1 MSDPIPPNSRFRSRT
16 ISIMAGCVAA
26 TAFVGVFCL
35 AYRLLEAQTAPSGL
49 VEEPQLLG
57 VDTGNPAGQLFN
69 YRGYT
74 NFPGSQGRVE
84 IYVLTQGNGD
94 STNQSLWKLVRTV
107 TPSNTGTV
115 VGSETRYAWS
125 TGSVALFGNSP
136 GENRWPQGGTAR
148 VRFKAVRGTVS
159 SDLPVRDNE
168 DKRGLDLVLVLSDYN
183 PNPAQPPGG
192 QLTPNYLA
200 TKSIKFPTSTG
211 WTQENETT
219 WYYQNA
225 FVDQAGT
232 LSVWDGIPDLAEFRS
247 RYFGP
252 IKPDPN
258 RPDCAS
264 LSTPETV
271 ATYFNKGDLG
281 LGREMHCIDNHC
293 TQEIACYVKN
303 YGALNA
309 STTPSRPA
317 LKFDD
322 RAAALQALNAGKHF
336 ATVAMVERQWM
347 GGLIDRPLNKVIFL
361 VFDEHDI
368 LSTGPVRLDN
378 KGFNTFNPGNCL
390 VCHGTSSS
398 YHWDTATV
406 RDAYFLPFDLQAF
419 EYFSSDP
426 THPLAR
432 ARQED
437 AFKALNR
444 IVYFSDLWAL
454 DAPNTLIDKW
464 YDFFT
469 RSTFLNNAVPDSW
482 NTNDNSRQLYKQVVA
497 KACRTCH
504 ISEKTR
510 PALAFGT
517 FTDFDLYKL
526 NSAIRMCGPEK
537 SMPQAE
543 QTIKVLWKSAARSHF
558 LNRSSIQNMGCGYE
572 VAHPADYKF
581 EP

>member
-1 MSDPIPPNSRFRSRT
+1 M
-16 ISIMAGCVAA
+16 
-26 TAFVGVFCL
+26 
-35 AYRLLEAQTAPSGL
+35 
-49 VEEPQLLG
+49 
-57 VDTGNPAGQLFN
+57 
-69 YRGYT
+69 
-74 NFPGSQGRVE
+74 
-84 IYVLTQGNGD
+84 
-94 STNQSLWKLVRTV
+94 
-107 TPSNTGTV
+107 

-125 TGSVALFGNSP
+125 TGSVALFGNSS

-148 VRFKAVRGTVS
+148 VRFKAVRGTAS
-159 SDLPVRDNE
+159 ADLPVRDNE
-168 DKRGLDLVLVLSDYN
+168 GKRGRDLVLVLSDYN

-200 TKSIKFPTSTG
+200 KNSIKFPASDPPG

-219 WYYQNA
+219 WYYQHA
-225 FVDQAGT
+225 FVDRAGT

-252 IKPDPN
+252 IEPDPN
-258 RPDCAS
+258 RPDCVS

-271 ATYFNKGDLG
+271 ATYFNKGDLS

-303 YGALNA
+303 YGALDT
-309 STTPSRPA
+309 STTPSKPD

-347 GGLIDRPLNKVIFL
+347 GGLIDRPPNKVIFL
-361 VFDEHDI
+361 AFDEYDN
-368 LSTGPVRLDN
+368 LSTGPVQLDN

-390 VCHGTSSS
+390 VCHGTSSK
-398 YHWDTATV
+398 YDWDTATV

-426 THPLAR
+426 AHPLSR

-437 AFKALNR
+437 AFKALNT
-444 IVYFSDLWAL
+444 IVYFSDIWAL

-464 YDFFT
+464 YNFFT
-469 RSTFLNNAVPDSW
+469 SSTFLNNAIPDGW
-482 NTNDNSRQLYKQVVA
+482 NADDNSRQLYKQVVA

-504 ISEKTR
+504 ISEKTY
-510 PALAFGT
+510 PTLAFGT
-517 FTDFDLYKL
+517 FTDFVGEPYLSI
-526 NSAIRMCGPEK
+526 SAKHMCGPQK
-537 SMPQAE
+537 YMPQAE

-558 LNRSSIQNMGCGYE
+558 LNRSSIQNTGCGYE
-572 VAHPADYKF
+572 VTQPADYEF
-581 EP
+581 TP